1 MTPRMSSILF
11 RRFLARPMQVAYVL
25 PSSKKLVAR
34 VLDHLD
40 FGKIQTFVEF
50 GGGEGCYTREIAKR
64 LSSDGRLFVFELDPH
79 LAEHLR
85 KQFRDDAR
93 VIICESDAALFR
105 DELHKHGIAQAD
117 CVISGIP
124 FSYIPPRKKK
134 EILHA
139 VHEGLAE
146 DGLFVVYQ
154 VTPELKG
161 HARMFVAC
169 EVEYCIASIPPM
181 FILTFHK
188 AETTVKSKP
197 RKKAKRS
204 RATAKVS

>member
-1 MTPRMSSILF
+1 MNLCMSAILF

-34 VLDHLD
+34 VLDHID
-40 FGKIQTFVEF
+40 FTKTRTFVEF

-64 LSSDGRLFVFELDPH
+64 LSDDGRLFVFELDPH

-85 KQFRDDAR
+85 KQFRNDPR
-93 VIICESDAALFR
+93 VIVCESDAAHFR
-105 DELHKHGIAQAD
+105 DELRRHGIEEAD

-139 VHEGLAE
+139 VHDGLST

-169 EVEYCIASIPPM
+169 EVEYCLASIPPM

-188 AETTVKSKP
+188 AETTV
-197 RKKAKRS
+197 RKKKSRKKLKRH
-204 RATAKVS
+204 RMAAAA